1 MAGGAYVA
9 LTGLRSRI
17 EQLDRLAGDIANAGT
32 AGYKSERVTTVAVN
46 RPNFGQALETAI
58 DVAAGP
64 GNLDFRSGS
73 FAVTGRDLDMALEG
87 PGFFVLDTPNGP
99 RYTRNGQ
106 FNRSADGRLVT
117 NDGLEV
123 QGENGPIELGVGPVT
138 LESDGTVRAA
148 GIVAGRLRVVNFAD
162 YGVLAREDAGR
173 FRAAANAVV
182 TEAAGALVRGKT
194 IEGSNVSLPER
205 MVQLTEAARAFEGL
219 QRGLSVLFN
228 DVEGRA
234 ITELG
239 RR

>member
-9 LTGLRSRI
+9 LTGLRSRV
-17 EQLDRLAGDIANAGT
+17 EQLDRLAGDIANTGT

-64 GNLDFRSGS
+64 GHLDFRSGS

-87 PGFFVLDTPNGP
+87 PGFFVLDTPLGP

-106 FNRSADGRLVT
+106 FSRSADGRLVT

-123 QGENGPIELGVGPVT
+123 QGDGGSLTLGGGPVT
-138 LESDGTVRAA
+138 VESDGTVRAA
-148 GIVAGRLRVVNFAD
+148 GAVAGRLRIVDFDD

-173 FRAAANAVV
+173 FRAQGNATPAAAKG
-182 TEAAGALVRGKT
+182 TLVRGRT
-194 IEGSNVSLPER
+194 IEGSNVSLSER

-228 DVEGRA
+228 DVDGRA
-234 ITELG
+234 ISELG